1 MSTPSVSTFPIL
13 FVKALKNQTG
23 YALYGNPPRW
33 HKVGGDKQAPADA
46 HHVAVSHYHVAAVK
60 KLQADGKLHGLAP
73 HEQSAKVKGL
83 AAELQAAA
91 SQSAAV
97 SMWKKTASEGKNPTP
112 AQWKAFY
119 ALPKDKQSELL
130 GQIGQAT
137 GAQWSHLSPPDEAK
151 PVAPEPPKP
160 DPATLAL
167 AAVDW
172 AGMTLP
178 DTNVN
183 AGTVNKKLA
192 ALKDAA
198 ATGDAEKVAALKFG
212 VNTYGKKLSAAQAK
226 ILAALG
232 APAPEAAPAP
242 KVAKVE
248 ATSPAPVAPAAPP
261 EITPSQEAGLMKW
274 FAAGSPTSKHPDS
287 WSNLWKKL
295 TPDQKAYVKEKA
307 AAAAKPA
314 APKPPRVAKVTAS
327 ASPPEPASHS
337 ITLHHTSDGHNKFYK
352 VTVDGSK
359 VTKHW
364 GKIGT
369 DGLSTTTD
377 YHSHDKALDHGH
389 ALALSKQKKGYFKYD
404 GGLPAS
410 LADAPAP
417 KVASV
422 TQSGPKEG
430 DTKQGADGMLVLKH
444 GRWVKVD
451 QGEPAAAA
459 PAQSD
464 DAAPLD
470 ISGWKQVGPQAGS
483 NPGGVFEA
491 PDGTRYY
498 VKFPK
503 NPDHA
508 KSEVLAAKLYELAGI
523 TAPISRMAVQNGKV
537 GIASLMDPTLKHDV
551 PALSS
556 GKVHSVKAGFAADA
570 WLANYDVAGLG
581 FDNVMVKPSGQAV
594 RIDVGASMEFRAQG
608 AKKAFGPKVTET
620 KTLLDPAINAQSSS
634 MFAGITPADIAA
646 GVAKI
651 AAIDDHDIL
660 SAVMLHG
667 PGTGTEKKKLA
678 DTLIAR
684 KADLLKQYPA
694 AVKAVKKKLDP
705 KRLPVDP
712 ARLPKAHDYA
722 NWNGPG
728 KGLSSKA
735 HVNAANA
742 AVEQEMLAIAKKG
755 DLPTLRAFSFKSL
768 NKESGQATGAAH
780 PISEHP
786 SKHVVQLH
794 QDLVTLLDEIANP
807 PEPLKLFRATEAGS
821 VAGIAAAFPPK
832 KFGTTVGKVK
842 SNEKLGFWVALGQVS
857 SVEKFKPKKVS
868 HFTAN
873 AIAAAK
879 VKFKQ
884 GSSLARHFITS
895 VQASGSYNTLFRDG
909 KEKDHSGH
917 LLKDVAKAA
926 LEHAT
931 SQPEGTSVYR
941 WQNMTDAMVQQVLK
955 SPVGTVIQA
964 TGPMCTSYDPTATQH
979 FGKHRV
985 TIRYAEG
992 AKAVESFGSGGY
1004 KGEKEVTTLPN
1015 SRFVVLS
1022 RAMVPGSGGH
1032 QRLELE
1038 LLMLPPD
1045 LGI

>member
-1 MSTPSVSTFPIL
+1 MSTPSVSTFPVL
-13 FVKALKNQTG
+13 FLKAMKNKAG

-33 HKVGGDKQAPADA
+33 HKVGGDKTAPADA
-46 HHVAVSHYHVAAVK
+46 HHVAISHYHVAAVK

-97 SMWKKTASEGKNPTP
+97 SMWKKVASSGKNPTP

-119 ALPKDKQSELL
+119 ALSKDKQSDLL
-130 GQIGQAT
+130 GQIGEST
-137 GAQWSHLSPPDEAK
+137 GGQWSHLSPPDEAK
-151 PVAPEPPKP
+151 PQAAPAPEPPKP

-172 AGMTLP
+172 TGMTLP

-192 ALKDAA
+192 ALKEAA
-198 ATGDAEKVAALKFG
+198 ATGEPEKVAALKFG
-212 VNTYGKKLSAAQAK
+212 VNTYGKKLAAAQAK

-232 APAPEAAPAP
+232 APAQGVAAAVAATPAP
-242 KVAKVE
+242 KVAKV
-248 ATSPAPVAPAAPP
+248 AAVPPSAAPAAAP
-261 EITPSQEAGLMKW
+261 
-274 FAAGSPTSKHPDS
+274 
-287 WSNLWKKL
+287 
-295 TPDQKAYVKEKA
+295 
-307 AAAAKPA
+307 
-314 APKPPRVAKVTAS
+314 APKPPRVAKVAS
-327 ASPPEPASHS
+327 FAPSST
-337 ITLHHTSDGHNKFYK
+337 ITLEHKTDGHNKFYWIS
-352 VTVDGSK
+352 VSGDQVS
-359 VTKHW
+359 TKW
-364 GKIGT
+364 GAIGT
-369 DGLSTTTD
+369 TGQTTTKKFD
-377 YHSHDKALDHGH
+377 NPSV
-389 ALALSKQKKGYFKYD
+389 ALAYANALAAQKLKKGYQHTSGK
-404 GGLPAS
+404 LP
-410 LADAPAP
+410 DAPASP

-422 TQSGPKEG
+422 SQAGPKEG

-444 GRWVKVD
+444 GRWVKVEQD
-451 QGEPAAAA
+451 QPSAPAA
-459 PAQSD
+459 PHIDSQ
-464 DAAPLD
+464 PLD

-491 PDGTRYY
+491 PDGARYY

-523 TAPISRMAVQNGKV
+523 TAPISRMATQNGKV
-537 GIASLMDPTLKHDV
+537 GIASLMDESLKHDV

-581 FDNVMVKPSGQAV
+581 FDNVMLKPTGGAV

-608 AKKAFGPKVTET
+608 AKKPFGSKVGET
-620 KTLLDPAINAQSSS
+620 KTLLDPKINAQSSA
-634 MFAGITPADIAA
+634 MFAGITPADITA

-651 AAIDDHDIL
+651 AAIPDEAIRSL
-660 SAVMLHG
+660 VLEHG
-667 PGTGTEKKKLA
+667 PGTVAARKKLA
-678 DTLIAR
+678 ETLIAR

-694 AVKAVKKKLDP
+694 AAKAVKKKLDP
-705 KRLPVDP
+705 TKLPVDP
-712 ARLPKAHDYA
+712 LRLPKAHDFA

-728 KGLSSKA
+728 NGLSSKGY
-735 HVNAANA
+735 VNAANA
-742 AVEQEMLAIAKKG
+742 AVEQEMLAIATKG
-755 DLPTLRAFSFKSL
+755 DLPALRAFTFKSL
-768 NKESGQATGAAH
+768 NKESGQATGASH

-807 PEPLKLFRATEAGS
+807 PEPLKLFRATDVGS

-832 KFGTTVGKVK
+832 KFGTTVAKVK

-857 SVEKFKPKKVS
+857 SVEKFKPKATS
-868 HFTAN
+868 HFSSA

-879 VKFKQ
+879 KKFSQ
-884 GSSLARHFITS
+884 GTPLAQHFISS

-909 KEKDHSGH
+909 KTHDHSGH
-917 LLKDVAKAA
+917 SLADVAKAA

-931 SQPEGTSVYR
+931 TQPEGTTLYR
-941 WQNMTDAMVQQVLK
+941 WQNMTDPMVQHVLK
-955 SPVGTVIQA
+955 SPVGTVVQA
-964 TGPMCTSYDPTATQH
+964 TGPMCTSYDPTATTH

-985 TIRYAEG
+985 IIRYAKG
-992 AKAVESFGSGGY
+992 AKAVESFGSGKY

-1022 RAMVPGSGGH
+1022 RKMVPSSTGG
-1032 QRLELE
+1032 QRLDLE

-1045 LGI
+1045 LGL